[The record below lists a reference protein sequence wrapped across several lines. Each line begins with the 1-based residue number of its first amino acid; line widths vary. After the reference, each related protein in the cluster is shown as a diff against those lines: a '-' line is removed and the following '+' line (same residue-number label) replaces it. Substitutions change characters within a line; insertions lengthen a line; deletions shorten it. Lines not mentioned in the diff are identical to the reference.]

1 MIQFPQRLHPIHK
14 FRRNDEIYVAD
25 LETGHTVPINEII
38 EEVLEH
44 CVHLSTDQIIEELAA
59 RYNRFEV
66 LENLNFLSKLA
77 DMGLLFSPVA
87 HQEDRTPTSDRLKIF
102 VTPSFSEQRNTM
114 SFSLN
119 AANHRLLTTLVNHA
133 EVYLGFPEVDENQEE
148 IEKGFDVDGIKPVF
162 FPNWNRTDS
171 IIKFIPKDCDGIL
184 SLSPMSLREQI
195 FLKSLSIP
203 FFVRICNE
211 TLATD
216 QGINRTL
223 EKYTALREYDALF
236 CDASWTAPFFSQLV
250 SDTQMNG
257 FHCVPY
263 GVDASTFRPMD
274 KANAKRQL
282 AQAVGNPKIVDKLL
296 VGVVPG
302 LNVRNATALLRQL
315 SAANPDVHWL
325 VIHPSLEQYFRG
337 ISETVSFFS
346 IRDFQ
351 DKEAS
356 PFVFNALDMA
366 IFPAILG
373 VSSTYLLEFAAC
385 GIPLIV
391 WGYKEPSEVAGACRF
406 FQVEP
411 SPFDSL
417 RPPIASISEGIQ
429 ELMENSGER
438 KKLGMAAREVAVAY
452 TWDATVRQ
460 LLNCISDCQKRR
472 RVNHTPPSP
481 VSFTKYYNRARGTLE
496 FQARDLLDGSPIY
509 EIEKAVAMTLWN
521 RHTPKEIETLLLHL
535 CQDVERVKR
544 IMAEVRET

>member
-1 MIQFPQRLHPIHK
+1 MIQFPQQLHPIHK
-14 FRRNDEIYVAD
+14 FRLNDAIYVAD
-25 LETGHTVPINEII
+25 LETGHTIPINEII
-38 EEVLEH
+38 EEVLDH

-77 DMGLLFSPVA
+77 DMGLLFSPVLPQA
-87 HQEDRTPTSDRLKIF
+87 DSASASDRLKIF
-102 VTPSFSEQRNTM
+102 VTSSFLEQRNTA

-119 AANHRLLTTLVNHA
+119 AAKHLLLTTLVNHA

-195 FLKSLSIP
+195 FLKSLPIP

-216 QGINRTL
+216 RGINRTL
-223 EKYTALREYDALF
+223 EKYTALREYDALV

-250 SDTQMNG
+250 SDTEMNG
-257 FHCVPY
+257 FCCVPY

-274 KANAKRQL
+274 KTNAKRQL
-282 AQAVGNPKIVDKLL
+282 AQAVGNPKILDKLL

-302 LNVRNATALLRQL
+302 LNVRSALALLRKL

-325 VIHPSLEQYFRG
+325 VIHSSLEQYFNT
-337 ISETVSFFS
+337 SETVSVFS
-346 IRDFQ
+346 IRSFQ

-366 IFPAILG
+366 IFPAVLG
-373 VSSTYLLEFAAC
+373 ASSSYLLEFAAC

-391 WGYKEPSEVAGACRF
+391 WGYNEPSEVAGACRF
-406 FQVEP
+406 FEVEP

-417 RPPIASISEGIQ
+417 RPPIMSISEAIQ
-429 ELMENSGER
+429 ELTENPGER

-452 TWDATVRQ
+452 TWDVAVRQ
-460 LLNCISDCQKRR
+460 LLNCISDSQKKRG
-472 RVNHTPPSP
+472 VNHTPPSP
-481 VSFTKYYNRARGTLE
+481 LSFTKYYNRARGTLE

-535 CQDVERVKR
+535 CRDAERVKR
-544 IMAEVRET
+544 IMTEVRET

>member
-1 MIQFPQRLHPIHK
+1 MIQFPQQLHTIHK

-44 CVHLSTDQIIEELAA
+44 CLHLSTDQIIEELAA

-66 LENLNFLSKLA
+66 LENLSFLSKLA
-77 DMGLLFSPVA
+77 DMGLLFSPVP
-87 HQEDRTPTSDRLKIF
+87 HQEDRVSTSDRLKIF
-102 VTPSFSEQRNTM
+102 VTPSFLEHKNTM

-119 AANHRLLTTLVNHA
+119 ATNHRLLTTLVNHA
-133 EVYLGFPEVDENQEE
+133 EVYLGFPEVGENQEKVE
-148 IEKGFDVDGIKPVF
+148 EGFSVDGIKPVF
-162 FPNWNRTDS
+162 FPNRNRTDS
-171 IIKFIPKDCDGIL
+171 VIKFIPEDCDGIL
-184 SLSPMSLREQI
+184 SLSPISLGEQA
-195 FLKSLSIP
+195 FLKSISIP
-203 FFVRICNE
+203 FFVRVCSE

-216 QGINRTL
+216 LGINRTL
-223 EKYTALREYDALF
+223 EKYTALREYDALV

-250 SDTQMNG
+250 SDAEMNG

-263 GVDASTFRPMD
+263 GVDVSTFLPMD

-302 LNVRNATALLRQL
+302 LNIRNTTALLRQL
-315 SAANPDVHWL
+315 SDANPDVHWL
-325 VIHPSLEQYFRG
+325 VIHPSLEQHFSRN
-337 ISETVSFFS
+337 ETVSFFS

-373 VSSTYLLEFAAC
+373 ASSSYLLELAAC

-391 WGYKEPSEVAGACRF
+391 WGYDEPSEVAGACRF

-411 SPFDSL
+411 SPFNPL
-417 RPPIASISEGIQ
+417 RPPIASISAAIQ
-429 ELMENSGER
+429 ELMENPGER
-438 KKLGMAAREVAVAY
+438 KKLGMKAREIAVSY

-460 LLNCISDCQKRR
+460 LLNRFSNCQKKRV
-472 RVNHTPPSP
+472 VNHTPTSP
-481 VSFTKYYNRARGTLE
+481 LSFTKHYNRARGTLE

-509 EIEKAVAMTLWN
+509 EIEKAIAMTLWN
-521 RHTPKEIETLLLHL
+521 THTPLEIETLLLHL
-535 CQDVERVKR
+535 CQDAEWVKQ
-544 IMAEVRET
+544 IMAEVREA

>member
-1 MIQFPQRLHPIHK
+1 MIQFPQQLHAIHK
-14 FRRNDEIYVAD
+14 FRRNDEIYIAD
-25 LETGHTVPINEII
+25 LETGHTFPINEII

-44 CVHLSTDQIIEELAA
+44 CVHLSTDQIIEELAV

-77 DMGLLFSPVA
+77 DLGLLFSPVP
-87 HQEDRTPTSDRLKIF
+87 HQEERVSTADRLKIF
-102 VTPSFSEQRNTM
+102 VAPGFLEHRDTA

-119 AANHRLLTTLVNHA
+119 AANHHLLTMLVNHA
-133 EVYLGFPEVDENQEE
+133 EVYLGFPEVNENREE
-148 IEKGFDVDGIKPVF
+148 IEKRFDVDGIKPIF
-162 FPNWNRTDS
+162 FPSRNRTDS
-171 IIKFIPKDCDGIL
+171 VIKFIPKDCDGIL
-184 SLSPMSLREQI
+184 SLSPISLDEQI
-195 FLKSLSIP
+195 FLKSTAIP
-203 FFVRICNE
+203 FFVRVCNE
-211 TLATD
+211 TLATE

-223 EKYTALREYDALF
+223 EKYTALREYDAVV

-250 SDTQMNG
+250 SDTEMNG

-263 GVDASTFRPMD
+263 GVDVSTFRPMD

-302 LNVRNATALLRQL
+302 LNVRSSIALLRQL

-325 VIHPSLEQYFRG
+325 VIHPSLEHYFST
-337 ISETVSFFS
+337 SETVSVFS
-346 IRDFQ
+346 IRNFQ

-366 IFPAILG
+366 IFPAVLG
-373 VSSTYLLEFAAC
+373 TSSSYLLELAAC

-391 WGYKEPSEVAGACRF
+391 WGYNEPSEVAGACRF

-417 RPPIASISEGIQ
+417 RPPIASISEAIQ
-429 ELMENSGER
+429 QLMESPDEK
-438 KKLGMAAREVAVAY
+438 KKLGMKAREVAVSY
-452 TWDATVRQ
+452 TWDATVKQ
-460 LLNCISDCQKRR
+460 LLSCFSDCQQKR
-472 RVNHTPPSP
+472 VINHKPTSSL
-481 VSFTKYYNRARGTLE
+481 SFTKHYNRAQGTLE
-496 FQARDLLDGSPIY
+496 FRARDLLDGSPIY
-509 EIEKAVAMTLWN
+509 EIEKAIAMTLWD
-521 RHTPKEIETLLLHL
+521 RHTHKEIETLLLHL
-535 CQDVERVKR
+535 CQDADRVKR